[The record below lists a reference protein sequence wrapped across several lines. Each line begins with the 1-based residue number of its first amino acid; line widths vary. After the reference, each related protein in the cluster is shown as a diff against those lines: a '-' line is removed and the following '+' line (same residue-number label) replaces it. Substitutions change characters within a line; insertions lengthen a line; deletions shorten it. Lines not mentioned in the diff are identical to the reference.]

1 MVSHGFFL
9 VRRFLAPTIPAE
21 GGLVRL
27 GKDVSH
33 HLLRVTGIAPGEVV
47 ELFDGSGL
55 SCRAELVRVAEGV
68 AMLKVTELL
77 ETQVLLRQIHLVLAQ
92 TRANTM
98 DTVLRMVSELGVAS
112 IQVVQTH
119 RCVAKGNKIDRWVRI
134 VQSAA
139 AQSGRSVV
147 PLMHLPVAFSDLIAR
162 IEGTRLICA
171 PGNSVGP
178 PVSGNITLLVGP
190 EGGFTA
196 EEIDQ
201 AVARGWGLVGLGD
214 TVLKAD
220 TAAVVAVAQYA
231 F

>member
-1 MVSHGFFL
+1 MVSHGVFL
-9 VRRFLAPTIPAE
+9 VRRFLAPEIPAE

-33 HLLRVTGIAPGEVV
+33 HLLRVTGIAPGEEV

-55 SCRAELVRVAEGV
+55 SCRAELVGVTEGV
-68 AMLKVTELL
+68 AQLKVTELL

-139 AQSGRSVV
+139 AQSGRTVV
-147 PLMHLPVAFSDLIAR
+147 PVLHPPVAFEDLIAR
-162 IEGTRLICA
+162 VEGTRLICA
-171 PGNSVGP
+171 PGSSVGT
-178 PVSGNITLLVGP
+178 PVSGDITLLVGP

-201 AVARGWGLVGLGD
+201 AVAGGWGLVGLGD

-220 TAAVVAVAQYA
+220 TAAVVAVARYA

>member
-1 MVSHGFFL
+1 MVSYGVFL
-9 VRRFLAPTIPAE
+9 VRRFLTPKIPAE
-21 GGLVRL
+21 GEQVQL

-33 HLLRVTGIAPGEVV
+33 HLLRVTGIAPGEAV

-55 SCRAELVRVAEGV
+55 SCRAELVSVADGM
-68 AMLKVTELL
+68 ATLKVTEML
-77 ETQVLLRQIHLVLAQ
+77 ETKESPHQVHLVLAQ

-98 DTVLRMVSELGVAS
+98 DTVLRMASELGVAS

-139 AQSGRSVV
+139 AQSGRTVV
-147 PLMHLPVAFSDLIAR
+147 PLMHPPVAFEELIAR
-162 IEGTRLICA
+162 VEGARLICS
-171 PGNSVGP
+171 PGSSVGP
-178 PVSGNITLLVGP
+178 PVSGDITLFVGP

-196 EEIDQ
+196 EEIDE
-201 AVARGWGLVGLGD
+201 AVACGWDLVGLGE

-220 TAAVVAVAQYA
+220 TAAIVAVARYA

>member
-1 MVSHGFFL
+1 
-9 VRRFLAPTIPAE
+9 
-21 GGLVRL
+21 LVRL

-33 HLLRVTGIAPGEVV
+33 HLLRVTGIAPGEAV

-55 SCRAELVRVAEGV
+55 SCRAELVAVTDGV

-112 IQVVQTH
+112 IQVVRTH

-139 AQSGRSVV
+139 AQCGRTVV
-147 PLMHLPVAFSDLIAR
+147 PVLHPPVAFEDLIAR
-162 IEGTRLICA
+162 VEGTRLICG

-178 PVSGNITLLVGP
+178 PVSGDVTLLVGP

-196 EEIDQ
+196 EEIDA
-201 AVARGWGLVGLGD
+201 AVAGGWDLVGLGE

-220 TAAVVAVAQYA
+220 TAAVVVVARYA